1 MVTRRIKVFTA
12 LVLSLVLCMLTLS
25 SCSLREATDATDYM
39 HETYDKSMQRGRL
52 FASKLCI
59 ISDKDKAKDD
69 EIIDSTLSGYALF
82 STDPVRTE
90 TWYKVNKKLYPASTT
105 KLLTA
110 LMALKYGKLDRKVTV
125 SKHAVEDLEE
135 GSSVAGLKVGDV
147 LTLRDLLYGLLMQ
160 SGNDAAVAIAEYLG
174 DGSEMDF
181 VKKMNKEAKL
191 IGATNTHFVNSNGLH
206 DKNHYT
212 TVYDLYLMFTECLKY
227 KEFRTIIKAKDYNTS
242 IVSTDGT
249 MRSINFAPTNFYALG
264 DAEPPSG
271 VTVIGGKTGT
281 TDEAGSCLVLLSKN
295 KSNTPYISII
305 MGAGYKELLY
315 ADMNELMEMEN
326 D

>member
-212 TVYDLYLMFTECLKY
+212 TV
-227 KEFRTIIKAKDYNTS
+227 
-242 IVSTDGT
+242 
-249 MRSINFAPTNFYALG
+249 
-264 DAEPPSG
+264 
-271 VTVIGGKTGT
+271 
-281 TDEAGSCLVLLSKN
+281 
-295 KSNTPYISII
+295 
-305 MGAGYKELLY
+305 
-315 ADMNELMEMEN
+315 
-326 D
+326 